1 MSRTRR
7 IGVQV
12 SAAAMLAL
20 LLSLLALAVAATVGA
35 VRSAPPAPVRPAS
48 TVTVVADDQG
58 DDTVTA
64 YNAGWEAGVAAL
76 GDGGVPTYPD
86 AVGDGRDPGTVAWA
100 DGWIDGQ
107 ADALGDDNRDGIVD
121 EDESGWDCRT
131 MGNRV
136 CGPAV
141 GHQGDVRAVREQR

>member
-1 MSRTRR
+1 MTRAR
-7 IGVQV
+7 QTFEQIR
-12 SAAAMLAL
+12 AAVILAGLLAL
-20 LLSLLALAVAATVGA
+20 LVLAAAAVIGAA
-35 VRSAPPAPVRPAS
+35 RSAPSGTTQPPA
-48 TVTVVADDQG
+48 TVTVVAEDQE
-58 DDTVTA
+58 DTVGA

-76 GDGGVPTYPD
+76 GDRRTPTYPD

-136 CGPAV
+136 CGPAA
-141 GHQGDVRAVREQR
+141 GHPGDVAAVRSRF